1 MDLSNT
7 TTDDAQK
14 LWDELA
20 AGRDSGT
27 EQTAAMPPAAAET
40 QPNANDTA
48 AEVTTTDETPKGETT
63 DTAAKP
69 EGTDAT
75 AQAAAKDP
83 MAELME
89 RFSNIEGQL
98 RKVNG
103 HIGGLTQSQ
112 QQLRE
117 QVLNAAKQATT
128 EAGKEAPTN
137 AQAKAALADPEKW
150 AALKAEWPEWGE
162 AVEEVLAARIPQA
175 PVFDP
180 AEFDRKVGERVSAET
195 AKVHEEVLNAHLDT
209 VVEDLGGDWRATVKS
224 DDFGKWMAAQPD
236 EVKALG
242 DSSSLSDASKMIRLY
257 VKSKQAN
264 PAQQLINERSAKLDA
279 AASAPQPGR
288 KAPRSK
294 GVEDMSHEE
303 LWAHY
308 SKLTDARRG

>member
-1 MDLSNT
+1 LDLSNT

-14 LWDELA
+14 LWDDLA
-20 AGRDSGT
+20 AERDSGT
-27 EQTAAMPPAAAET
+27 EQTAAMPPAAAEA
-40 QPNANDTA
+40 QPGANDTA
-48 AEVTTTDETPKGETT
+48 ADVTTTDDQTKGETT
-63 DTAAKP
+63 DTAAKQ
-69 EGTDAT
+69 EGNDAT

-117 QVLNAAKQATT
+117 QVLNAAKQATAN
-128 EAGKEAPTN
+128 AGKEAPTN

-175 PVFDP
+175 PAFDP
-180 AEFDRKVGERVSAET
+180 TEFDRKLDERVAAET
-195 AKVHEEVLNAHLDT
+195 AKVREEAVNAHLDT
-209 VVEDLGGDWRATVKS
+209 IVDGDWRATVKS
-224 DDFGKWMAAQPD
+224 EEFGKWMAAQPD

-242 DSSSLSDASKMIRLY
+242 DSPSLADASKMIRLF
-257 VKSKQAN
+257 VKSKQPN

-288 KAPRSK
+288 KAPRTK
-294 GVEDMSHEE
+294 GVDDMSPEE
-303 LWAHY
+303 LWAYY
-308 SKLTDARRG
+308 SKQTDARRG

>member
-20 AGRDSGT
+20 TERDSGT
-27 EQTAAMPPAAAET
+27 EQTAAMPPAAADSHQDA
-40 QPNANDTA
+40 QPPA
-48 AEVTTTDETPKGETT
+48 ADATTTAQQQD
-63 DTAAKP
+63 DQAAAAKQ
-69 EGTDAT
+69 EGDDAT

-89 RFSNIEGQL
+89 RFSSIEGQL

-117 QVLNAAKQATT
+117 QVLNAAKQAT
-128 EAGKEAPTN
+128 ANSGQDAPTN
-137 AQAKAALADPEKW
+137 AQAKAALTDPEKW
-150 AALKAEWPEWGE
+150 KNLKAEYPEWGDALE
-162 AVEEVLAARIPQA
+162 DLLAARIPQA
-175 PVFDP
+175 PAFDQ
-180 AEFDRKVGERVSAET
+180 AEFDRKVNERVSAEA
-195 AKVHEEVLNAHLDT
+195 AKVREEALNAHLDAI
-209 VVEDLGGDWRATVKS
+209 VDGDWREAVKS

-236 EVKALG
+236 AVKALG
-242 DSSSLSDASKMIRLY
+242 DSSSLTDASKMMRLY
-257 VKSKQAN
+257 VKSKQPN
-264 PAQQLINERSAKLDA
+264 PAQQLIDERSAKLDA

-294 GVEDMSHEE
+294 GVDDMTQEE

-308 SKLTDARRG
+308 SKQTDARRG

>member
-20 AGRDSGT
+20 TERDSGT
-27 EQTAAMPPAAAET
+27 EQTAAMPPAAADSHQDA
-40 QPNANDTA
+40 QPPA
-48 AEVTTTDETPKGETT
+48 ADATTTAQQQD
-63 DTAAKP
+63 DQAAAAKQ
-69 EGTDAT
+69 EGDDAT

-89 RFSNIEGQL
+89 RFSSIEGQL

-117 QVLNAAKQATT
+117 QVLNAAKQAT
-128 EAGKEAPTN
+128 ANSGQDAPTN
-137 AQAKAALADPEKW
+137 AQAKAALTDPEKW
-150 AALKAEWPEWGE
+150 KNLKAEYPEWGDALE
-162 AVEEVLAARIPQA
+162 DLLAARIPQA
-175 PVFDP
+175 PAFDQ
-180 AEFDRKVGERVSAET
+180 AEFDRKVNERVSAEA
-195 AKVHEEVLNAHLDT
+195 AKVREEALNAHLDAI
-209 VVEDLGGDWRATVKS
+209 VDGDWREAVKS

-236 EVKALG
+236 AVKALG
-242 DSSSLSDASKMIRLY
+242 DSSSLTDASKMMRLY
-257 VKSKQAN
+257 VKSKQPN
-264 PAQQLINERSAKLDA
+264 PAQQLIDERSAKLDA

-294 GVEDMSHEE
+294 GVDDMSPEE
-303 LWAHY
+303 LWAHF
-308 SKLTDARRG
+308 SKQTDARRG